1 MVFMPIRGAQ
11 LSLRR
16 FLLQFGDI
24 AWNWVY
30 CSLKLHAN
38 IKWRCKKPM
47 HKSCSKNIIV
57 FRNFINIIFDT
68 MNFVLYYL
76 RLIVLFLCCNIQFS
90 LKERRCKI
98 LENTRKMSQ
107 GCTILEMVKFVQTS
121 FCEIWKVFHST
132 RLWLCNIHSKLIT
145 EWQSLN
151 GLLSQTNH
159 ESDLFQIYS
168 PKNFLGE

>member
-90 LKERRCKI
+90 SKWFLKIYEKVYSIWCHI
-98 LENTRKMSQ
+98 YLPGVTMNWFMSP
-107 GCTILEMVKFVQTS
+107 S
-121 FCEIWKVFHST
+121 W
-132 RLWLCNIHSKLIT
+132 IHMKLQLPTPVADI
-145 EWQSLN
+145 S
-151 GLLSQTNH
+151 
-159 ESDLFQIYS
+159 
-168 PKNFLGE
+168 

>member
-1 MVFMPIRGAQ
+1 MIDWLIECRFYTFPFLFKQFELTDWLIDWLIDWLNAECWMLLLYFSSCLQAVLSWLIDWMPKG
-11 LSLRR
+11 
-16 FLLQFGDI
+16 
-24 AWNWVY
+24 
-30 CSLKLHAN
+30 KLETCA
-38 IKWRCKKPM
+38 R
-47 HKSCSKNIIV
+47 
-57 FRNFINIIFDT
+57 
-68 MNFVLYYL
+68 Y
-76 RLIVLFLCCNIQFS
+76 QFS

-168 PKNFLGE
+168 PKNIFLGE